1 MAASFAA
8 AIAGCGRAWPVQ
20 YRRFERET
28 DRSSLADAFDGSLA
42 ELTTAIPKETRCARC
57 MEPGFVERKLLGC
70 AERPDHRPAR

>member
-42 ELTTAIPKETRCARC
+42 ELTTAIPKRDTLRALHGARL
-57 MEPGFVERKLLGC
+57 RR
-70 AERPDHRPAR
+70 A